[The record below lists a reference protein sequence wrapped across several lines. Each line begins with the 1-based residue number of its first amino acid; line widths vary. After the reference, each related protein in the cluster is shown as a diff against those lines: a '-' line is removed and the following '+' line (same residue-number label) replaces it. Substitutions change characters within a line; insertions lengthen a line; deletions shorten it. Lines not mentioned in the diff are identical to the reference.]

1 MVELLLAEAN
11 AYTAALG
18 VSSRFELQLQEAP
31 KTALGHSAQVQ
42 DELSTAQVRV
52 SEVHDGV
59 SVANYSVDEFVLI
72 ARALRD
78 RCSQPLTT
86 APPPSVIEPVRV
98 ARLHPG
104 HPGGSLMHVSRLHP
118 PPRVEAATLVPAG
131 GGQAARRHRAV
142 AAGVLLELGPALGG
156 LGAGHRRHANPNLN
170 LYPNTNPWRRSP
182 TAC

>member
-86 APPPSVIEPVRV
+86 APPPLRHRTSACRAP
-98 ARLHPG
+98 APW
-104 HPGGSLMHVSRLHP
+104 PSRWFPNACVKAAP
-118 PPRVEAATLVPAG
+118 PPACRG
-131 GGQAARRHRAV
+131 GNPCACRRRSSCTSPSSSGSWCPTRARPCARR
-142 AAGVLLELGPALGG
+142 
-156 LGAGHRRHANPNLN
+156 
-170 LYPNTNPWRRSP
+170 PWRRSP